1 MNTASRFTTAAAI
14 LVAGFS
20 VQPANAEVC
29 ETVRIGGQ
37 FNDWIRYCASSVLP
51 AQAGN
56 TYGPANLSFAGPRD
70 QAWCEGRNHDG
81 IGEYVSLEFDR
92 PAYFQ
97 TLIIENGYQK
107 TQASF
112 RNNARARQVTLEIEG
127 GARWQFELQ
136 DVMGQ
141 QRFTLPAA
149 IEARWLRLTI
159 DSIYTAARWP
169 DTCISLLSVDQEELN
184 YR

>member
-1 MNTASRFTTAAAI
+1 MPKASRIT
-14 LVAGFS
+14 LAGVVVLAGLS
-20 VQPANAEVC
+20 LQPAKAEVC

-51 AQAGN
+51 PQAGN

-81 IGEYVSLEFDR
+81 TGEYVTVEFDR
-92 PAYFQ
+92 PAYFR
-97 TLIIENGYQK
+97 TVIIENGYQK
-107 TQASF
+107 TAASF
-112 RNNARARQVTLEIEG
+112 RNNARVQHVTLEVEG
-127 GARWQFELQ
+127 GARWQFQLQ
-136 DVMGQ
+136 DAMGQ
-141 QRFTLPAA
+141 QRFALPTA

-159 DSIYTAARWP
+159 DSIYPAARWP